1 MNKSIR
7 LDIRWGFPKIEAPPN
22 HPFEYDFHGVSSI
35 YHPYCRYSHVWNL
48 QMICFFKNGQ
58 VSATGCVNEPVP
70 TELGVKFQPSVW
82 GLGDWVNLGDGGCCC
97 AAWRYTMST
106 PQKRRWVY
114 PSKNWEKIP
123 RMVFSIWLTSQ
134 RGKGMSTLRTWKE
147 IGSALWRPPQVAE
160 LPEAQGITD
169 ND

>member
-1 MNKSIR
+1 ME
-7 LDIRWGFPKIEAPPN
+7 FPVYTIPSASTPM
-22 HPFEYDFHGVSSI
+22 YG
-35 YHPYCRYSHVWNL
+35 NL

-106 PQKRRWVY
+106 PKKR
-114 PSKNWEKIP
+114 
-123 RMVFSIWLTSQ
+123 
-134 RGKGMSTLRTWKE
+134 G
-147 IGSALWRPPQVAE
+147 
-160 LPEAQGITD
+160 
-169 ND
+169 